1 VHQIQEVL
9 TEPGTLEMV
18 QLFENFAGLS
28 LSVLLNLFRA
38 SDLRTDDVSTILGER
53 VNLLVPVDSNF
64 ELYMPDVERR
74 LEPAWILHL
83 EQLLFDLMIP
93 ESNVIEQ
100 TMQSYL
106 GTTYSVSESPQLTI
120 GTGKIINPSTVAK
133 DG

>member
-1 VHQIQEVL
+1 
-9 TEPGTLEMV
+9 MV